1 MRTKTNIPR
10 ILKIYKI
17 IDFQIICI
25 FNTGEYRLI
34 DFQKLFKE
42 WKITK
47 DDIEYILTDL
57 KEFRKVKLINQTLA
71 WENIKIEV
79 LDINNKK
86 IQGYFDLSPDI
97 LYQNSISYQIN
108 KRFRLGKILRTA
120 RIKAG
125 FTQTELAMKSG
136 TTTQYISKIENE
148 KSGIEISTLQ
158 KIVEIGLGKKLKIDI
173 SN

>member
-108 KRFRLGKILRTA
+108 KRLRMKNLELKSQHFR
-120 RIKAG
+120 
-125 FTQTELAMKSG
+125 
-136 TTTQYISKIENE
+136 
-148 KSGIEISTLQ
+148 
-158 KIVEIGLGKKLKIDI
+158 KLLK
-173 SN
+173 

>member
-1 MRTKTNIPR
+1 MRTKTSIPR

-17 IDFQIICI
+17 KDFQIVCI

-34 DFQKLFKE
+34 DFQKLFQE
-42 WKITK
+42 WDITK
-47 DDIEYILTDL
+47 NDIEYKLTDL

-79 LDINNKK
+79 LDIENKK
-86 IQGYFDLSPDI
+86 VNGYFDLSPDI
-97 LYQNSISYQIN
+97 LYQNSVSYQIN
-108 KRFRLGKILRTA
+108 QRFRLGKILRTA
-120 RIKAG
+120 RINAG
-125 FTQTELAMKSG
+125 YTQTELAMKSG
-136 TTTQYISKIENE
+136 TTTQYISKIENG